1 LSAPRRKPGPP
12 PHRAATGVLALGA
25 GLLLFLPLA
34 APDRFFLDVLTV
46 GFLLAVFAGSWDIVG
61 GLAGQVSLGH
71 ALFFGTATYACALL
85 TSLAGWT
92 FPAAAAAALL
102 LSAGAGAA
110 AGALASR
117 LTGPFVALFTLA
129 LGELAHE
136 AILGQTF
143 FSPREGYS
151 WGGEGGIPVGLPWKE
166 LSPWASYYGALA
178 FLFLSTW
185 LMLRIARSERGLLW
199 RAISGSELTARASGV
214 DVARRKTEAYIIGGL
229 LAGAAGVG
237 FAAHVGRATPADLSL
252 ELSFQAA
259 AFAAIGGKGTVAG
272 PVVAALLLHLLLQGG
287 GIGPAARVFLY
298 ASALLLVLRFFPS
311 GIAGILRER
320 ARARRMGGGGT
331 R

>member
-1 LSAPRRKPGPP
+1 MSAPRKPGSPP
-12 PHRAATGVLALGA
+12 YRAATGVLALGA

-34 APDRFFLDVLTV
+34 GLDRFFLDILTV
-46 GFLLAVFAGSWDIVG
+46 GFLLAAFAGSWDIVG

-71 ALFFGTATYACALL
+71 ALFFGIATYACALL
-85 TSLAGWT
+85 TSLAGWP

-102 LSAGAGAA
+102 LCAGAGAA
-110 AGALASR
+110 VGALAAR

-136 AILGQTF
+136 AVLGQTF
-143 FSPREGYS
+143 FSPRGGYS
-151 WGGEGGIPVGLPWKE
+151 WGGEGGIPVALPWRD

-178 FLFLSTW
+178 FLLLSTG
-185 LMLRIARSERGLLW
+185 LMLRIARSERGLFW
-199 RAISGSELTARASGV
+199 AAISGSELTARASGV
-214 DVARRKTEAYIIGGL
+214 DVSRYKTEAFLIGGL

-237 FAAHVGRATPADLSL
+237 FAAHVGRATAADLSL

-259 AFAAIGGKGTVAG
+259 TFAAIGGRGTVAG
-272 PVVAALLLHLLLQGG
+272 PVAAALLLHVLFQGSG
-287 GIGPAARVFLY
+287 LGPAARVLLY

-311 GIAGILRER
+311 GIAGTLRER

-331 R
+331 P